1 MKVPLYICIIKR
13 KNDMDFWTFFNDIM
27 NNEGTYHSLLLLLL
41 LADDETEKFLN
52 ADNFK
57 EGVENDGRKKF
68 IINELERAKYDLRE
82 IALTKQPIYGRDGKL
97 LTPMEIHQQVESHKL
112 RIQKLRLMINYE
124 LMTAHNTH
132 KPTSV
137 VYVAARGLWINNAGV
152 KFKKF
157 SKNIG
162 TSDTVYDKNGKI
174 HESLKRESENEIIQ
188 MMWETYKMEYSET
201 NQKEETS

>member
-1 MKVPLYICIIKR
+1 M
-13 KNDMDFWTFFNDIM
+13 
-27 NNEGTYHSLLLLLL
+27 LL

-68 IINELERAKYDLRE
+68 IINELERAKNDFRE
-82 IALTKQPIYGRDGKL
+82 FKLTDKPIDDRNEKL

-124 LMTAHNTH
+124 LMTANNTH

-157 SKNIG
+157 SSLLAKSFKYLNQWNKITNI
-162 TSDTVYDKNGKI
+162 
-174 HESLKRESENEIIQ
+174 
-188 MMWETYKMEYSET
+188 
-201 NQKEETS
+201 

>member
-1 MKVPLYICIIKR
+1 
-13 KNDMDFWTFFNDIM
+13 
-27 NNEGTYHSLLLLLL
+27 
-41 LADDETEKFLN
+41 
-52 ADNFK
+52 
-57 EGVENDGRKKF
+57 
-68 IINELERAKYDLRE
+68 
-82 IALTKQPIYGRDGKL
+82 
-97 LTPMEIHQQVESHKL
+97 
-112 RIQKLRLMINYE
+112 MINYE
-124 LMTAHNTH
+124 LMTANNTH

-137 VYVAARGLWINNAGV
+137 VYVAARGLWIKNAGV

-188 MMWETYKMEYSET
+188 MMWETYKMEYFGT